1 MTGPARF
8 RPNQTLGRGKEFDTI
23 RALMERW
30 GDLVADIGDD
40 AAALPA
46 AAGVQV
52 ISTDAF
58 VEDVHFR
65 TPWITPREV
74 GARAAAAALSDLAA
88 MGAAAGQVLVAFVVP
103 EWWDDHLLEVAD
115 GLAGPIRAAGAS
127 IVGGNLSRGPAFG
140 ITLTVIG
147 DAARPVPRN
156 GARVGDV
163 VVVTGQL
170 GGPRQAIESWERGE
184 QPAPWARSR
193 FAAPSPRLAAG
204 QRLAQAGATS
214 MIDVSDGLAAD
225 ARHLGAASGVTLRL
239 DAGLV
244 PRGPGVSTEQA
255 LVSGEEYELLATL
268 PADAAAQ
275 LLASWD
281 VDVPITIIGHVDQ
294 ENDLTNDPSG
304 HDHFAKP
311 VTR

>member
-1 MTGPARF
+1 MNGPARF
-8 RPNQTLGRGKEFDTI
+8 RPNQTLGRGREFDTI

-40 AAALPA
+40 AAVLPA
-46 AAGVQV
+46 ATGVHV

-65 TPWITPREV
+65 VPWITPREV
-74 GARAAAAALSDLAA
+74 GSRAAAAALSDLAA

-103 EWWDDHLLEVAD
+103 ESWDDRLLDVAD
-115 GLAGPIRAAGAS
+115 GLAEPIRASGAR

-147 DAARPVPRN
+147 DAARPVPRS

-193 FAAPSPRLAAG
+193 FASPSPRLAAG
-204 QRLAQAGATS
+204 RRLALAGATS
-214 MIDVSDGLAAD
+214 MLDVSDGLAAD

-239 DAGLV
+239 DAELI
-244 PRGPGVSTEQA
+244 PRGPGVSVDQA
-255 LVSGEEYELLATL
+255 LASGEEYELLATL
-268 PADAAAQ
+268 PADVAAQ
-275 LLASWD
+275 LLPTWD
-281 VDVPITIIGHVDQ
+281 EDVPLTIIGRVDQ
-294 ENDLTNDPSG
+294 ENDLTTGPSG
-304 HDHFAKP
+304 HDHFARP
-311 VTR
+311 LTR